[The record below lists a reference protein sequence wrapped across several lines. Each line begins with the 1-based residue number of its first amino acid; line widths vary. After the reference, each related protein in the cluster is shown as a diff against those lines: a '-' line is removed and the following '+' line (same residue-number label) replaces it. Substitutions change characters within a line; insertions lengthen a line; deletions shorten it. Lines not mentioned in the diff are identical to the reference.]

1 MSPVPAPRLCTLF
14 KRPDFEGYGFNLY
27 KKKSNPGQFIG
38 SIDPGSPAEVAGL
51 KEGDKLVEV
60 NGQNVAQDNHK
71 HAVQRIK
78 EIPGQVTLLV
88 VDSTCEQYHK
98 EKKIKISGILP
109 YILHLPYKDDHQ
121 EDKISDNLQSISII
135 GKIPTNN
142 TEESDQE
149 EEKFERSHS
158 GYSSSSSGTSKK
170 SVSASTETIRSTP
183 SPASVDNDSL
193 NLPETAREMRERIE
207 KTKRRDPR
215 KEERGD
221 WWKKHMI
228 VQAL

>member
-14 KRPDFEGYGFNLY
+14 KRPGFDGYGFNLY
-27 KKKSNPGQFIG
+27 KKKSSPGQFIG
-38 SIDPGSPAEVAGL
+38 SIDPGSPAEEAGL

-60 NGQNVAQDNHK
+60 NGQDVTQDNHK

-78 EIPGQVTLLV
+78 EMVGQVTLLV
-88 VDSTCEQYHK
+88 VDTTCEQYHR

-109 YILHLPYKDDHQ
+109 YILHLPYKDEKHSDEQ
-121 EDKISDNLQSISII
+121 SDDVLQTISVI
-135 GKIPTNN
+135 GKIPANT
-142 TEESDQE
+142 TEESDHYDD
-149 EEKFERSHS
+149 KFERSHS
-158 GYSSSSSGTSKK
+158 GYSSSSSHKSEK

-183 SPASVDNDSL
+183 SPDSDGL

-215 KEERGD
+215 KDERGD

>member
-1 MSPVPAPRLCTLF
+1 MSPIPAPRLCTLF

-27 KKKSNPGQFIG
+27 KKKNSPGQFIG

-60 NGQNVAQDNHK
+60 NGQDVGQDNHK

-88 VDSTCEQYHK
+88 VDNTCEEYHK

-121 EDKISDNLQSISII
+121 EDKISEHLQSISII
-135 GKIPTNN
+135 GKLPTNNTEESEIPTNN

-149 EEKFERSHS
+149 EEKFDRSHS
-158 GYSSSSSGTSKK
+158 GYSSSSSGT
-170 SVSASTETIRSTP
+170 VNI
-183 SPASVDNDSL
+183 N
-193 NLPETAREMRERIE
+193 
-207 KTKRRDPR
+207 
-215 KEERGD
+215 
-221 WWKKHMI
+221 H
-228 VQAL
+228 